1 MGKILSEM
9 AVDGKSSYDISEFKI
24 NRPAITDPNFESQL
38 VIGGGAGLAK
48 LWTMLSFYILVQFL
62 VTCWHNIFPIYT
74 NV

>member
-24 NRPAITDPNFESQL
+24 NRPAITDPNFASQL

-48 LWTMLSFYILVQFL
+48 L
-62 VTCWHNIFPIYT
+62 
-74 NV
+74 